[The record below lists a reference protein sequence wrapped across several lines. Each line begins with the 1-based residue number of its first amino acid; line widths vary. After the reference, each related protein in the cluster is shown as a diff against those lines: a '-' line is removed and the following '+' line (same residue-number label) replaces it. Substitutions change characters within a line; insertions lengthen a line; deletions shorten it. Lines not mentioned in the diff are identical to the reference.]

1 MKKVI
6 SMVVLICFFIA
17 GCASTHPFKQS
28 IMVDKD
34 SPLNLKAGGKYYV
47 LKFKDNTGNNID
59 MSNNIMNKMNAKGMI
74 WTTDESKADYII
86 NCNLTFI
93 DVLDK
98 HPDKNAIAAVLGG
111 AAAGALTGGILVYNN
126 NFVPWQAGLIG
137 LGAGL
142 LVGGVSTAIERANR
156 QIPYYATMNVDV
168 QTRDNF
174 IGRTVPLNQP
184 VVDKTMTITKDV
196 APAGKCIPDKVKTT
210 EVVTKNFATE
220 YPTAQFKTNTSI
232 LKGVVVAKGANHSI
246 PLISNQMAD
255 LFANSIASNF

>member
-1 MKKVI
+1 MKKFTT
-6 SMVVLICFFIA
+6 MLVLICFFVA

-28 IMVDKD
+28 VMVNNDA
-34 SPLNLKAGGKYYV
+34 PMNLKAGGKYYV
-47 LKFKDNTGNNID
+47 LKFKDNTGNKID
-59 MSNNIMNKMNAKGMI
+59 MSNNIMNKLNAKGMV
-74 WTTDESKADYII
+74 WTTDETKADYII

-93 DVLDK
+93 DVLDN
-98 HPDKNAIAAVLGG
+98 HPDKNAVAAILTG
-111 AAAGALTGGILVYNN
+111 AAAGTAAGGILVYNN

-142 LVGGVSTAIERANR
+142 LIGGVATAIERHNR
-156 QIPYYATMNVDV
+156 QIPYYATMNVEV

-184 VVDKTMTITKDV
+184 VVDKVVTVTKDV
-196 APAGKCIPDKVKTT
+196 SPAGKCIPDKVKTT

-220 YPTAQFKTNTSI
+220 YPTAQFNTKTSV

-255 LFANSIASNF
+255 MFANSIASNF